1 MAVEGNATLGFV
13 QGTGAFTATGGGA
26 AVPIAR
32 HGDLNLS
39 LWGTFAATV
48 TLERSYD
55 GGSTW
60 LPLTYL
66 DGVALSWTAPMS
78 TAFSVEDPGAS
89 YRFNCTAFTSGTVNW
104 RISQ

>member
-1 MAVEGNATLGFV
+1 MALDGNATLGFV
-13 QGTGAFTATGGGA
+13 QGTGAFTATGGGT

-39 LWGTFAATV
+39 LWGTFTATV
-48 TLERSYD
+48 TIERSYD
-55 GGSTW
+55 GSTW

-78 TAFSVEDPGAS
+78 TAFSVQDAGAS
-89 YRFNCTAFTSGTVNW
+89 YRFNCTAITPGGTVNW

>member
-1 MAVEGNATLGFV
+1 MAVEGNATLGYV
-13 QGTGAFTATGGGA
+13 QGTGTFTATGGGT

-32 HGDLNLS
+32 RGDLNIS
-39 LWGTFAATV
+39 LWGTFTATV

-55 GGSTW
+55 GSTW

-78 TAFSVEDPGAS
+78 TAFTVSDAGAS